1 MKFIIYAEIDIQDG
15 KRTGL
20 LNAVA
25 PLIDKVR
32 AQTGCVRY
40 DWSMDSSNDGRINV
54 YEEWEDEA
62 ARTAH
67 FAGDNF
73 KAMGSKINE
82 HGVLGAKARKFSI
95 NQEGSVFD
103 ASGTASVKF

>member
-1 MKFIIYAEIDIQDG
+1 MKFIIYAEIEISNES
-15 KRTGL
+15 RTGL
-20 LNAVA
+20 LEALI

-32 AQTGCVRY
+32 AQTGCIKY
-40 DWSMDSSNDGRINV
+40 DWSADNSESDRINV
-54 YEEWEDEA
+54 YEEWEDEVA
-62 ARTAH
+62 LTAH

-73 KAMGSKINE
+73 KAMGAKINE